1 MANVPFHTHQFV
13 IPTADEATAVAGV
26 SDEIGMTPKSVKQS
40 IASEVGVTIATAAQG
55 ANADDAKRAMAGI
68 YKLTQAASAGTGNA
82 FADTAAMVS
91 AINDNKI
98 TRIVI
103 PNIGAT
109 WRFSP
114 TAVNA
119 ALASRLALPI
129 NGGQIYNLEIVGEG
143 NPEVKASEAGD
154 YLFNLKG
161 GFASICGF
169 TVSDSDNY
177 LTAAINID
185 KDNGFYFLSVKDMS
199 YANIDEGVRIESA
212 NKVLVQNQRGINVPY
227 LLRRVNNTK
236 RCVDSTFQ
244 NIKGDNCKILWE
256 GYKNE
261 GIIWDDIAVLA
272 FDGDAMTVR
281 QSLACTIINCVLD
294 GQYFNSETPNA
305 GGKGLYLGGYA
316 DDANRGL
323 TIKNTWLGAGKNAEA
338 HIYADPASPNR
349 AISIDGVVFGAMD
362 TAAGTI
368 GARINMQNVTD
379 LDIGFIDQV
388 GVAPTNDILTGSTPK
403 FGKQWPWTTVALT
416 LGVSL
421 FPETGTITSASGTC
435 SYRQSGDI
443 VDFELTA
450 TITDKGTGAGLFVIK
465 LPGPV
470 PKTGGLP
477 LFGRVSNFNVCVG
490 DLNTGG
496 FVVVAYYNGATIIDN
511 GISIS
516 MRGSYRVD
524 A

>member
-1 MANVPFHTHQFV
+1 MSASLQ
-13 IPTADEATAVAGV
+13 VAEVKKDFSDLTGV
-26 SDEIGMTPKSVKQS
+26 
-40 IASEVGVTIATAAQG
+40 ASAAQG
-55 ANADDAKRAMAGI
+55 AKADDAKRAMAGV
-68 YKLTQAASAGTGNA
+68 YKLTQAASAGTGSSS
-82 FADTAAMVS
+82 ADTAAIVS
-91 AINDNKI
+91 AINDD
-98 TRIVI
+98 TVTSIVI
-103 PNIGAT
+103 PNIGAI
-109 WRFSP
+109 WRFDP
-114 TAVNA
+114 AAVNV
-119 ALASRLALPI
+119 ALAARLI
-129 NGGQIYNLEIVGEG
+129 RKGGGQVYDLSILGEG
-143 NPEVKASEAGD
+143 YPEIRASTTAD
-154 YLFNLKG
+154 YLFDLRG
-161 GFASICGF
+161 GFAF
-169 TVSDSDNY
+169 VSGLTISDNDNY
-177 LTAAINID
+177 LAAAINVY
-185 KDNGFYFLSVKDMS
+185 KDNGFYPLAVTDMV
-199 YANIDEGVRIESA
+199 YANIDEGVRIEAA

-227 LLRRVNNTK
+227 LLHRVNNTN

-272 FDGDAMTVR
+272 FDGDAMIVR
-281 QSLACTIINCVLD
+281 QSLSCTIINCVLD
-294 GQYFNSETPNA
+294 GQYFNSETANA

-323 TIKNTWLGAGKNAEA
+323 TIKNTWLGAGKNARA

-349 AISIDGVVFGAMD
+349 AISIDGIVFGAM
-362 TAAGTI
+362 TEAAGTI

-388 GVAPTNDILTGSTPK
+388 GAAPTNDILTGSTPK
-403 FGKQWPWTTVALT
+403 FGKQWPWTVVALT

-450 TITDKGTGAGLFVIK
+450 TITNKGTGAGLFIVK
-465 LPGPV
+465 LPGPA

-490 DLNTGG
+490 DLNTDG
-496 FVVVAYYNGATIIDN
+496 FVVIAYYNGATIIDN